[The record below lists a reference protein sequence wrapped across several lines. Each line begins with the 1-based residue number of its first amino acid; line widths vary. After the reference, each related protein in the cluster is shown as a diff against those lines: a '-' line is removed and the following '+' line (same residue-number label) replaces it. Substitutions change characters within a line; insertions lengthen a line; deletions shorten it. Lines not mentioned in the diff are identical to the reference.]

1 MLTNLKRAALAA
13 LCTGMAACGATLPQ
27 GAALT
32 PAGALEARA
41 AMATVAPIAGLTPE
55 RMYATRIHIGTTE
68 NLSLIDRSCQ
78 FDGKTRN
85 YGDHFDILILYSP
98 TQGDVRC
105 GTALFHELY
114 HVALILKTGDGDAEH
129 LNPQWGL
136 VDQLA
141 FTHTVCGETL

>member
-13 LCTGMAACGATLPQ
+13 LCAGAAACGPAMPQ

-32 PAGALEARA
+32 PAGALQARA
-41 AMATVAPIAGLTPE
+41 AMATVAEVAAINPA
-55 RMYATRIHIGTTE
+55 RMYTAHIHIGTTE
-68 NLSLIDRSCQ
+68 SLSLIDRNCQ
-78 FDGKTRN
+78 FDGRTRD
-85 YGDHFDILILYSP
+85 YGDHFDILILYTP

-105 GTALFHELY
+105 HTPLFHELY
-114 HVALILKTGDGDAEH
+114 HVALILRTGDGDAAH